1 MQNVIW
7 YRDSAG
13 AMLGKEFYLLVLV
26 DIPMVI
32 AASIIQLQMPYLGQ
46 KKFLH
51 GQSWHILEKFLIE
64 RNVGLVVVIR
74 MAYIT
79 HAMNI
84 LGALEPH

>member
-26 DIPMVI
+26 DIPMAI
-32 AASIIQLQMPYLGQ
+32 AASIILLQMPYLGQ
-46 KKFLH
+46 KKFLL
-51 GQSWHILEKFLIE
+51 GQSWHILEKFLI
-64 RNVGLVVVIR
+64 RNVGLGVVIR

-79 HAMNI
+79 HAMPI